1 MTMLDLLFLIELA
14 FLLSA
19 LIICAVEY
27 PLSLRRERA
36 EWVEHMETLIK
47 QQKAQ
52 RQWLKEWAAQL
63 DAQNA
68 RRPSEEC

>member
-1 MTMLDLLFLIELA
+1 MLELLFLIELA

-27 PLSLRRERA
+27 PLILRRERA
-36 EWVEHMETLIK
+36 EWIEYMRRRSE
-47 QQKAQ
+47 QQEAQ
-52 RQWLKEWAAQL
+52 NQWLKEWAAQL